1 MNKEGTQR
9 MDRRSQRVA
18 RSLSIVITLLLVFE
32 AVAISWPRPTYA
44 QPSVRSVFRANFD
57 SAPVGTLAVGDAL
70 AVEEG
75 TIVATTAPVAIV
87 TGRPGVSG
95 RALEVD
101 GSSAGS
107 GSVLLRFRDYP
118 DGLPSAANS
127 RRFDLDLKAEFTASV
142 TDTEG
147 ATFGLE
153 LSDGT
158 FLELFSFGTGSLLT
172 RAGVSLGLT
181 YAVGRKVDL
190 DAKFRL
196 DRGLVNITL
205 RSGSS
210 RVEVT
215 GLSLPAA
222 FTPQRINQLRFRAN
236 SFSGTYT
243 IDNVEVKVEREEVDE
258 VVCSDRDIWR
268 SNFDTLPVG
277 LIAVDQSV
285 AMAVGSIVATSAPVA
300 IVTGRPDVSGRALEI
315 EGSSASNGAVLLR
328 FADYPDGL
336 PPLPPGRGYDLR
348 VMADFTA
355 LTQTPGSA
363 TFGLELDD
371 GTFFEI
377 FSFTANGLLSRDGVL
392 IERRTDDDDDDD
404 DDDLNAAVYTTGDD
418 DDDDDDDGDDNGN
431 NDDDDD
437 DDREQTRRTV
447 RKVQLD
453 ARFRLATGTMDVVF
467 TTGREQIRLTG
478 ISLPSTF
485 TPARISQ
492 LRFRV
497 NSFSGV
503 YTLDNLLARIEC
515 EHRADDDRRDDT
527 PRRDPP
533 AVIIVERPETRI
545 VVENNIAF
553 VIVTVNIGNTGGRA
567 RDMFLVIDSD
577 DLELVD
583 LTFLESIGYV
593 HEIRAGQVVIGIGQY
608 NVVRRGGK
616 IKFDLKFKTRG
627 DGRSEL
633 RVRMNLRL
641 RYHDSRGRREMEP
654 IIIDTVFPPVIVA
667 PVGPPPLVV
676 GTIRRLPVERID
688 IRFRG
693 RWDRGGGLRVYGFPL
708 TRPRVTERGIIVQY
722 FERARFEY
730 HPELAGTDYEVL
742 IGLLGVELGYRQ
754 PPVPPPPG
762 DSPEMVWYFTPTGHL
777 IAPTFRTFWLTR
789 GGLLAFGYPIAPA
802 FTDDRGRIVQYFE
815 RVRLEYHPELAGT
828 EYEILLGF
836 LGEEALIASGLTD
849 DDDTGAASP
858 SPPEAM
864 PIVPIPEA
872 SPVDTTSMAT
882 LEATLVEATPAATPA
897 DGDDGNNDDGNNND
911 DNSENDNGNDNDD
924 NDASGH

>member
-1 MNKEGTQR
+1 MKKEGTQR
-9 MDRRSQRVA
+9 MDCRLQRVA
-18 RSLSIVITLLLVFE
+18 HSLSIVIALLLVFE
-32 AVAISWPRPTYA
+32 AVAISLPTPTYA
-44 QPSVRSVFRANFD
+44 QPPVRTVFRANFD
-57 SAPVGTLAVGDAL
+57 TAPVGTLTVGDAL
-70 AVEEG
+70 DVEEG
-75 TIVATTAPVAIV
+75 TVVATAAPVAIV

-158 FLELFSFGTGSLLT
+158 FFELFSFGTGSLLT
-172 RAGVSLGLT
+172 RAGAGLGLT
-181 YAVGRKVDL
+181 YAVGSKVDL
-190 DAKFRL
+190 DATFQL
-196 DRGLVNITL
+196 NRGVVNITL
-205 RSGSS
+205 RSSGS
-210 RVEVT
+210 RVEIT

-243 IDNVEVKVEREEVDE
+243 IDNIDVKVSIEQEDD
-258 VVCSDRDIWR
+258 VVCLDRDVWR

-285 AMAVGSIVATSAPVA
+285 AVAVGSIVATSAPVA
-300 IVTGRPDVSGRALEI
+300 IVTGRPGVSGRALEI
-315 EGSSASNGAVLLR
+315 EGSSASTGAVLLR
-328 FADYPDGL
+328 FADYPGGL

-348 VMADFTA
+348 VTADFTA
-355 LTQTPGSA
+355 LTQEPGSA
-363 TFGLELDD
+363 AFGLELDD

-392 IERRTDDDDDDD
+392 LERRTDDDDDDD

-447 RKVQLD
+447 RRVQLD

-467 TTGREQIRLTG
+467 TTSREQIRLTG
-478 ISLPSTF
+478 IRLPGTF

-515 EHRADDDRRDDT
+515 ERRDDDDRRDDT

-553 VIVTVNIGNTGGRA
+553 VIVTVNINNTGGRA

-762 DSPEMVWYFTPTGHL
+762 DSAEIVWYFPPTGHL
-777 IAPTFRTFWLTR
+777 IGPTFRTFWLTR

-815 RVRLEYHPELAGT
+815 RVRLEYHQELAGT